1 MDDRSTGVGGE
12 RTSGRGEE
20 YMSGRASEP
29 APRRNQE
36 SPANWED
43 NRRDAD
49 APPSDPRARQIRA
62 DIERT
67 RGDMSETIEAIQ
79 DRLRPSTIASNTAAN
94 VRDAAS
100 ARMRDVADSEM
111 VQDLRANPIP
121 AAMVGIG
128 VLGLAWMAF
137 GGRDDQHRM
146 SSYRGGA
153 RRDRRSSGGRFD
165 SGNYY
170 RGSQW
175 RDESPVQTFPH
186 ESGSQG
192 IYDLQGRGASEE
204 GYTAGVA
211 RTARQ
216 TTRRAQNQLQR
227 MVREN
232 PLAVGAAAAVI
243 GAAIG
248 LALPE
253 TDRENE
259 LMGDAR
265 DNVVDTV
272 QNKARDAAGRV
283 QDAAT
288 NAVQNAASNVVKA
301 VTDNR
306 T

>member
-1 MDDRSTGVGGE
+1 MDDRRTGIGDE

-20 YMSGRASEP
+20 YMTGRASEP
-29 APRRNQE
+29 ARRRDQE
-36 SPANWED
+36 SPANREPIG
-43 NRRDAD
+43 RGAETPASDAET
-49 APPSDPRARQIRA
+49 RQIRA

-67 RGDMSETIEAIQ
+67 RGDMSETIDAIQ
-79 DRLRPSTIASNTAAN
+79 DRLRPSTIASNAAAN
-94 VRDAAS
+94 VRETAS

-111 VQDLRANPIP
+111 VHDLRANPIP
-121 AAMVGIG
+121 AAMVGVG

-137 GGRDDQHRM
+137 GGRDAQHRM
-146 SSYRGGA
+146 SYRGGS
-153 RRDRRSSGGRFD
+153 RRDWRSIGSRAD

-170 RGSQW
+170 RGTQW
-175 RDESPVQTFPH
+175 RDESPVETFTH

-192 IYDLQGRGASEE
+192 IYDVQGRGASEE
-204 GYTAGVA
+204 GYTTGMA

-227 MVREN
+227 MVHEN

-253 TDRENE
+253 TERENE
-259 LMGDAR
+259 LMGETR

-272 QNKARDAAGRV
+272 QSKARDAAGRV
-283 QDAAT
+283 QDAAN

-301 VTDNR
+301 VTDSR
-306 T
+306 E